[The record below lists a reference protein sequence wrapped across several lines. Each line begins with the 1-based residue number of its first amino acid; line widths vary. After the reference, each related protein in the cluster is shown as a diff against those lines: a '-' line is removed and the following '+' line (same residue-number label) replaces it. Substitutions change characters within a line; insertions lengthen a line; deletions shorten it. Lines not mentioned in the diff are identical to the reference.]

1 MQIRALT
8 SFTITAVTGG
18 TMTADLVTT
27 AKSKPV
33 KTPT

>member
-1 MQIRALT
+1 MQIKALT
-8 SFTITAVTGG
+8 SFTTTAVTGG

-27 AKSKPV
+27 VKSKPV

>member
-1 MQIRALT
+1 MQMQVKT
-8 SFTITAVTGG
+8 DFTATVFTGG

-27 AKSKPV
+27 VKSKPV